1 MKSTIQGFI
10 FDLDG
15 TLLDTAEDLC
25 DSVNVAMELNSL
37 PTFSVDDIKRMVGNG
52 IKNLITQSLPNDSD
66 DQRIEHVLQQFKT
79 DYASRYMT
87 KSHPYKG
94 ILATLNQ
101 LQAKHIKLSV
111 VSNKMN
117 DYTQTMIKHYFPQVN
132 FIYVT
137 GELEGVDRKPDPT
150 LTLMAINAMD
160 LAKEHILYVGDT
172 RVDMQTAH
180 NAGLKSVG
188 VTWGFRSQ
196 KELEDHHADFIIHTP
211 KELLSLL

>member
-52 IKNLITQSLPNDSD
+52 IKNLITQSLPKDSD
-66 DQRIEHVLQQFKT
+66 DQRIEHVLHQFKT

-150 LTLMAINAMD
+150 LTFEAINAMN

-196 KELEDHHADFIIHTP
+196 KELEDHHADFIIRTP

>member
-52 IKNLITQSLPNDSD
+52 IKNLITQSLPNNSD

>member
-25 DSVNVAMELNSL
+25 DSVNVALELNSL

-52 IKNLITQSLPNDSD
+52 IKNLITQSLPQDSD
-66 DQRIEHVLQQFKT
+66 DQRIEYVLQQFKT

-101 LQAKHIKLSV
+101 LQAKNIKLSV

-117 DYTQTMIKHYFPQVN
+117 DYTQTMIRHYFPQVN
-132 FIYVT
+132 FVYVT

-150 LTLMAINAMD
+150 LTLMAINAMN

-196 KELEDHHADFIIHTP
+196 KELEDHHADFIIRTP

>member
-52 IKNLITQSLPNDSD
+52 IKNLITQSLPNNSD

-137 GELEGVDRKPDPT
+137 GELEGIDRKPDPT
-150 LTLMAINAMD
+150 LTLQAINAMD

>member
-15 TLLDTAEDLC
+15 TLLDTAEDLR

-66 DQRIEHVLQQFKT
+66 DQRIERVLQQFKT

-111 VSNKMN
+111 VSNKMD

-150 LTLMAINAMD
+150 LTLQAINAMD

-196 KELEDHHADFIIHTP
+196 KELEDHHADFIIRTP

>member
-15 TLLDTAEDLC
+15 TLLDTAEDLR

-52 IKNLITQSLPNDSD
+52 IKNLITQSLPNDSN
-66 DQRIEHVLQQFKT
+66 DQRIERVLQQFKT

-111 VSNKMN
+111 VSNKMD

-150 LTLMAINAMD
+150 LTLQAINAMD

-196 KELEDHHADFIIHTP
+196 KELEDHHADFIIRTP

>member
-52 IKNLITQSLPNDSD
+52 IKNLITQSLPNNSD

-137 GELEGVDRKPDPT
+137 GELEGIDRKPDPT
-150 LTLMAINAMD
+150 LTLQAINAMD

-196 KELEDHHADFIIHTP
+196 KELEDHHADFIIRTP

>member
-52 IKNLITQSLPNDSD
+52 IKNLIMQSLPNDSD
-66 DQRIEHVLQQFKT
+66 DQRIEHVLKQFKT

-196 KELEDHHADFIIHTP
+196 KELEDHHADFIIRTP

>member
-101 LQAKHIKLSV
+101 LQVKHIKLSV

-132 FIYVT
+132 FVYVT

-150 LTLMAINAMD
+150 LTLQAINAMD

-196 KELEDHHADFIIHTP
+196 KELEDHHADFIIHIP

>member
-1 MKSTIQGFI
+1 
-10 FDLDG
+10 
-15 TLLDTAEDLC
+15 
-25 DSVNVAMELNSL
+25 
-37 PTFSVDDIKRMVGNG
+37 
-52 IKNLITQSLPNDSD
+52 
-66 DQRIEHVLQQFKT
+66 
-79 DYASRYMT
+79 MT

-137 GELEGVDRKPDPT
+137 GELEGIDRKPDPT
-150 LTLMAINAMD
+150 LTLQAINAMD

-196 KELEDHHADFIIHTP
+196 KELEDHHADFIIRTP

>member
-52 IKNLITQSLPNDSD
+52 IKNLITQSLPKDSD
-66 DQRIEHVLQQFKT
+66 DQRIEQVLHQFKT

-101 LQAKHIKLSV
+101 LQAKNIKLSV

-150 LTLMAINAMD
+150 LTLEAINAMG

-196 KELEDHHADFIIHTP
+196 KELEDHHADFIIRTP

>member
-1 MKSTIQGFI
+1 MKSPILGLI

-25 DSVNVAMELNSL
+25 DSVNVAMELNGL

-66 DQRIEHVLQQFKT
+66 EKRIEFVLKQFKT
-79 DYASRYMT
+79 DYASRYMN

-101 LQAKHIKLSV
+101 LQKKQIKLSV
-111 VSNKMN
+111 VSNKMD
-117 DYTQTMIKHYFPQVN
+117 DYTQTMIKHYFPQLN
-132 FIYVT
+132 FIFVS
-137 GELEGVDRKPDPT
+137 GELEGVNRKPDPT
-150 LTLMAINAMD
+150 LTLKALETME
-160 LAKEHILYVGDT
+160 LTHQQVLYVGDT

-180 NAGLKSVG
+180 NAGLKAVG

-211 KELLSLL
+211 KELISLL

>member
-52 IKNLITQSLPNDSD
+52 IKNLITQSLPKDSD
-66 DQRIEHVLQQFKT
+66 DQRIEHVLHQFKT

-150 LTLMAINAMD
+150 LTLEAINAMD

-196 KELEDHHADFIIHTP
+196 KELEDHHADYIIRTP